1 MDQQA
6 PQEFILE
13 AFADPPSVRDVVK
26 GILHTIFFHR
36 FFPSVA
42 PRSREVLDVTLPYV
56 ADAELDTMIERRAD
70 ELAQQLDA
78 ERINNNNNNNNN
90 SNNNNSNSAK
100 KAIGGSRRGG
110 GGGAAGL
117 GIGGVGGGGGDGRG
131 TITVQFFEKKRR
143 KAWYGGRDEEV
154 CWESWTVKVT
164 VAEPRTESGGFLLP
178 SLSHPLLSLS
188 LSPVLSF
195 HPPPISSPPLFP
207 PPPPASTP
215 DDELTRTNTER
226 AKVRAAMAQTL
237 TATVMKLVTCVNS
250 HKDHIPPITT
260 SEANPFPYQIHV
272 SPSGS
277 GGGGAGG
284 GAGDAATPDAAAAQA
299 RTGWTTRMGI
309 Y

>member
-42 PRSREVLDVTLPYV
+42 PRSREVLDITLPYV
-56 ADAELDTMIERRAD
+56 ADAELDTMIERRVD

-78 ERINNNNNNNNN
+78 ERINNNNNNNNL
-90 SNNNNSNSAK
+90 AK
-100 KAIGGSRRGG
+100 KAVGGSRGA
-110 GGGAAGL
+110 GGAAGL
-117 GIGGVGGGGGDGRG
+117 GIGGVGGGGGGGGDGRG

-164 VAEPRTESGGFLLP
+164 VAEPRTES
-178 SLSHPLLSLS
+178 
-188 LSPVLSF
+188 
-195 HPPPISSPPLFP
+195 
-207 PPPPASTP
+207 
-215 DDELTRTNTER
+215 ER

-272 SPSGS
+272 SPSS

-284 GAGDAATPDAAAAQA
+284 GAGDAATPDAAAQA

>member
-36 FFPSVA
+36 FFPSVS

-78 ERINNNNNNNNN
+78 ERINNNN
-90 SNNNNSNSAK
+90 SAK
-100 KAIGGSRRGG
+100 TAIGGSRGGGG

-117 GIGGVGGGGGDGRG
+117 GIGGVGGGGGGDGRG

-164 VAEPRTESGGFLLP
+164 VAEPRTES
-178 SLSHPLLSLS
+178 
-188 LSPVLSF
+188 
-195 HPPPISSPPLFP
+195 
-207 PPPPASTP
+207 
-215 DDELTRTNTER
+215 ER

-272 SPSGS
+272 SPSS

-284 GAGDAATPDAAAAQA
+284 GAGDAAAPDAAAQA

>member
-6 PQEFILE
+6 PREFILE

-78 ERINNNNNNNNN
+78 ERINNNNNNNN
-90 SNNNNSNSAK
+90 SSAK
-100 KAIGGSRRGG
+100 RAIGGSRRGG

-117 GIGGVGGGGGDGRG
+117 GIGGVGGGGGGGGDGRG

-164 VAEPRTESGGFLLP
+164 VAEPRTESGELVLP
-178 SLSHPLLSLS
+178 SLSHPSPLS
-188 LSPVLSF
+188 LSPILSF
-195 HPPPISSPPLFP
+195 HHHPPIGNHHSSPH
-207 PPPPASTP
+207 ASTP
-215 DDELTRTNTER
+215 DGELTKTNTER

-284 GAGDAATPDAAAAQA
+284 GAGDAATPDAAAQA